1 MWKNMGVGFLVESP
15 GIGYR
20 LYGLTCP
27 RLFRR
32 VVNKEV
38 SVQNSYMGK
47 GGFVSWDVSV
57 RGGLRQSKKF
67 ESSF

>member
-1 MWKNMGVGFLVESP
+1 MEKYGEVEWGWVP
-15 GIGYR
+15 RRIPGYR
-20 LYGLTCP
+20 VSALWA

-57 RGGLRQSKKF
+57 RGGLRQSEKF
-67 ESSF
+67 ESYF